1 MFFRNSLK
9 HLHLQTID
17 STQAY
22 AKREYSFWNLCNM
35 HLITASEQTAGHGTF
50 GKSWISP
57 FDKNIY
63 GTFVI
68 SLPLHFLPLVQNLSK
83 VLILSILQ
91 ALADLPVKMSIKWPN
106 DLMIHKK
113 KCGGILTETKTD
125 GERLIVFLGFG
136 LNINMEND
144 DLAKVSQPAT
154 SLFVELDATLD
165 KDLMQKKINLIF
177 LRNFKIF
184 KEKGLSPFLKKF
196 RAHLDYI
203 GYPVACGTT
212 VVGTAVGIDDQG
224 LLQIKTIDGQLKSLA
239 SGTIQLHK

>member
-17 STQAY
+17 STQAF
-22 AKREYSFWNLCNM
+22 AKREYHSWNLCNM
-35 HLITASEQTAGHGTF
+35 HVITAQEQTAGIGTF
-50 GKSWISP
+50 NKQWLSP
-57 FDKNIY
+57 PGVNLY

-68 SLPLHFLPLVQNLSK
+68 SLPLYFLSLVQNLSK

-91 ALADLPVKMSIKWPN
+91 ALHDIPLSIKIKWPN
-106 DLMIHKK
+106 DLMINKQ

-136 LNINMEND
+136 LNVNMDRQE
-144 DLAKVSQPAT
+144 LMSISQAAT
-154 SLFVELDATLD
+154 SLYLELGEPLD
-165 KDLMQKKINLIF
+165 KDLIQKKINLIF

-184 KEKGLSPFLKKF
+184 KDKGLSPFLKKF

-203 GYPVACGTT
+203 GCPVFNGQTL
-212 VVGTAVGIDDQG
+212 VGTAMGIDDQG
-224 LLQIKTIDGQLKSLA
+224 LLQVKTFDGQIKSYA
-239 SGTIQLHK
+239 SGTIQLPS

>member
-1 MFFRNSLK
+1 
-9 HLHLQTID
+9 
-17 STQAY
+17 
-22 AKREYSFWNLCNM
+22 M
-35 HLITASEQTAGHGTF
+35 HLITASEQTSGQGTF

-91 ALADLPVKMSIKWPN
+91 ALANLPLKMSIKWPN

-136 LNINMEND
+136 LNINMEKD

-154 SLFVELDATLD
+154 SLFVELEETLD
-165 KDLMQKKINLIF
+165 KDLIQKKINLIF

-196 RAHLDYI
+196 RAYLDYI
-203 GYPVACGTT
+203 GYPVECGAT

-224 LLQIKTIDGQLKSLA
+224 LLQIKTIDGKLKSLA